1 MIQNVSVYKINL
13 IKIGGENLIQ
23 SSNIQSRSVGMR
35 ILTDD
40 QIWEIKQAAF
50 DIIEKVGFK
59 CGHKAVHKMMKQAG
73 AWVKNDHIKIPRHI
87 VEACLVT
94 TPKGWTIYDRNG
106 RRAMELEGEKSHYGT
121 STASPN
127 TRDAFTGKIRPTV
140 IRDIELGAQVAD
152 SLDGIDFV
160 MPMGSAQDV
169 PGHAAEVHEF
179 PAMVSNTTKPSVFIG
194 YTALGCEY
202 VYEMAAVIAG
212 GQENLSQ
219 KPFLIAYPEAI
230 APLFFPN
237 EVVERIF
244 VAADR
249 FMPQLPGSTVQAGAT
264 GPVTL
269 AGLITQITAES
280 LVHITIAQLRK
291 TGCPVAMSG
300 NVGILDMKTALMAMG
315 APENNLALA
324 AQAEVARSF
333 DLPTWGLAG
342 ATDSKLLD
350 AQAGIESTF
359 SILSQG
365 LSGLNLIHDVGY
377 MAAGMACSLEQLVM
391 GNEVVGMTKRFVD
404 GITVT
409 RETIARQIIED
420 VGPSGHFLVQPHTM
434 NHFKEELWNAKLLN
448 RQTIDAWDASGK
460 PTMEDRVKEEV
471 KMIVET
477 HKPEPLS
484 DKIVSELD
492 RLKREGEKEILAKME
507 KG

>member
-1 MIQNVSVYKINL
+1 MK
-13 IKIGGENLIQ
+13 
-23 SSNIQSRSVGMR
+23 

-40 QIWEIKQAAF
+40 QIWEIRQAAF

-59 CGHKAVHKMMKQAG
+59 CRHKGVHKMMKQAG
-73 AWVKNDHIKIPRHI
+73 AWIKEDNIKIPRYI
-87 VEACLVT
+87 VEECLVT

-106 RRAMELEGEKSHYGT
+106 RRAMEVEGEKSHYGT

-127 TRDAFTGKIRPTV
+127 TRDAFTGEIRQTG
-140 IRDIELGAQVAD
+140 IDDIKLGAKVAD
-152 SLDGIDFV
+152 YLDGIDFV
-160 MPMGSAQDV
+160 MPMGTAQDV
-169 PGHAAEVHEF
+169 PGNAAEVHEF
-179 PAMVSNTTKPSVFIG
+179 PAMISNTTKPAVFIG

-212 GQENLSQ
+212 GQENLRQ
-219 KPFLIAYPEAI
+219 KPFIIAYPEAL
-230 APLFFPN
+230 APLFFPD
-237 EVVERIF
+237 EVIERIF

-269 AGLITQITAES
+269 AGLITQMTAES
-280 LVHITIAQLRK
+280 LIHIAIAQLRK
-291 TGCPVAMSG
+291 KGCPVAMSG
-300 NVGILDMKTALMAMG
+300 NVGILDMRTALLAIG

-324 AQAEVARSF
+324 AQAEVAQSF
-333 DLPTWGLAG
+333 NLPTWGLAG

-350 AQAGIESTF
+350 AQAGIESAF

-377 MAAGMACSLEQLVM
+377 MAAGMVCSLEQLVM
-391 GNEVVGMTKRFVD
+391 GNEVIGMTKRFVE

-420 VGPSGHFLVQPHTM
+420 VGPGGHFLVQKHTM
-434 NHFKEELWNAKLLN
+434 DHFKKELWTAKLLN
-448 RQTIDAWDASGK
+448 HQSIHTWNDAGK
-460 PTMEDRVKEEV
+460 PSMEDRVKEEV
-471 KMIVET
+471 RMIAET

-484 DKIVSELD
+484 DKIISELD
-492 RLKREGEKEILAKME
+492 RLKKEGEKEILAKLK

>member
-1 MIQNVSVYKINL
+1 M
-13 IKIGGENLIQ
+13 IQ
-23 SSNIQSRSVGMR
+23 SSNIQTKAVGMK
-35 ILTDD
+35 ILTED

-59 CGHKAVHKMMKQAG
+59 CQHKEVHKMMKQAG
-73 AWVKNDHIKIPRHI
+73 AWVKENNIKIPRYI
-87 VEACLVT
+87 VQECLVT
-94 TPKGWTIYDRNG
+94 TPKGWTIFDRNG
-106 RRAMELEGEKSHYGT
+106 RRAMEVEGEKSHYGT
-121 STASPN
+121 STASPF
-127 TRDAFTGKIRPTV
+127 TRDAFTDDIRKTT
-140 IRDIELGAQVAD
+140 INDIALGARVAD
-152 SLDGIDFV
+152 ALPGIDFV
-160 MPMGSAQDV
+160 MPMGTAQDV
-169 PGHAAEVHEF
+169 PADAAEVHEF
-179 PAMVSNTTKPSVFIG
+179 EAMVSNTTKPSVFIG

-269 AGLITQITAES
+269 AGVITQITAES
-280 LVHITIAQLRK
+280 LIHITIAQLRK
-291 TGCPVAMSG
+291 RGCPVAMSG

-315 APENNLALA
+315 APENNLALI

-333 DLPTWGLAG
+333 GLPTWGLAG

-350 AQAGIESTF
+350 AQSGLESAF

-365 LSGLNLIHDVGY
+365 LSGLNLIHDMGY
-377 MAAGMACSLEQLVM
+377 MASGMACSLEQLVM
-391 GNEVVGMTKRFVD
+391 GNEIVGMTKRFVE

-420 VGPSGHFLVQPHTM
+420 VGPGGHFLVQKHTVD
-434 NHFKEELWNAKLLN
+434 HFKQELWTSKLLN
-448 RQTIDAWDASGK
+448 RQTIDAWKTSGK
-460 PTMEDRVKEEV
+460 PSMEDRVKQEV
-471 KMIVET
+471 REISET
-477 HKPEPLS
+477 HQPDPLS
-484 DKIVSELD
+484 DKIISELD
-492 RLKREGEKEILAKME
+492 RLKREGEREILAKLE

>member
-1 MIQNVSVYKINL
+1 M
-13 IKIGGENLIQ
+13 IQ
-23 SSNIQSRSVGMR
+23 SSNIQTRSVGMK

-59 CGHKAVHKMMKQAG
+59 CLHKEVHKMMKQAG
-73 AWVKNDHIKIPRHI
+73 AWVNDNNIKIPRHI

-94 TPKGWTIYDRNG
+94 TPKGWTIYDREG
-106 RRAMELEGEKSHYGT
+106 RRAMEVEGEKSHYGT

-127 TRDAFTGKIRPTV
+127 TLDAFTGEMRQTCIK
-140 IRDIELGAQVAD
+140 DIELGAKVAD
-152 SLDGIDFV
+152 YLDGIDFV
-160 MPMGSAQDV
+160 MPMGTAQDV
-169 PGHAAEVHEF
+169 PADAAEVHEF

-219 KPFLIAYPEAI
+219 KPFIIAYPEAI
-230 APLFFPN
+230 APLFFPD
-237 EVVERIF
+237 EVIERIF

-269 AGLITQITAES
+269 AGLITLITAES
-280 LVHITIAQLRK
+280 LIHITIAQLRK
-291 TGCPVAMSG
+291 QGCPVAMSG
-300 NVGILDMKTALMAMG
+300 NVGILDMKTALMAIG
-315 APENNLALA
+315 APESNLALA

-333 DLPTWGLAG
+333 NLPTWGLAG
-342 ATDSKLLD
+342 ATDSKSLD
-350 AQAGIESTF
+350 AQAGLESAF

-377 MAAGMACSLEQLVM
+377 MASGMACSLEQLVM
-391 GNEVVGMTKRFVD
+391 GNEVVGMTKRFVE
-404 GITVT
+404 GISVT

-420 VGPSGHFLVQPHTM
+420 VGPRGHFLVQQHTM
-434 NHFKEELWNAKLLN
+434 NHFKKELWNANLLN
-448 RQTIDAWDASGK
+448 RQTIDAWKDSGK
-460 PTMEDRVKEEV
+460 PSMEDRVKEEV
-471 KMIVET
+471 RMIAET
-477 HKPEPLS
+477 HKPKALS
-484 DKIVSELD
+484 DKILSELD
-492 RLKREGEKEILAKME
+492 RLKREGEKEILAKLE

>member
-1 MIQNVSVYKINL
+1 V
-13 IKIGGENLIQ
+13 IQ
-23 SSNIQSRSVGMR
+23 SSNIETKSVSMR

-50 DIIEKVGFK
+50 DVIEKIGFK
-59 CGHKAVHKMMKQAG
+59 CRHKAVHKMMKQAG
-73 AWVKNDHIKIPRHI
+73 AWVKDDRIKIPRYI
-87 VEACLVT
+87 VEQCLVT
-94 TPKGWTIYDRNG
+94 VPKGWTIYDRNG
-106 RRAMELEGEKSHYGT
+106 KRALEVEGEKSHYGT
-121 STASPN
+121 STASPF
-127 TRDAFTGKIRPTV
+127 TRDAFTGEIRKTL
-140 IRDIELGAQVAD
+140 IKDIELGAKVAD
-152 SLDGIDFV
+152 HLDGIDFV
-160 MPMGSAQDV
+160 MPMGTAQDV
-169 PGHAAEVHEF
+169 PGDAAEVHEF
-179 PAMVSNTTKPSVFIG
+179 PALVSNTTKPAVFIG

-212 GQENLSQ
+212 GQQNLTEN
-219 KPFLIAYPEAI
+219 PFIIAYPEAI
-230 APLFFPN
+230 APFFFPD
-237 EVVERIF
+237 EVIERIF

-269 AGLITQITAES
+269 AGVITQITAES
-280 LVHITIAQLRK
+280 LIHITIAQLRK

-333 DLPTWGLAG
+333 NLPTWGLAG

-350 AQAGIESTF
+350 AQAGIESAF

-391 GNEVVGMTKRFVD
+391 GNEVVGMTKRFVK
-404 GITVT
+404 GISVN
-409 RETIARQIIED
+409 RETIARQIMED
-420 VGPSGHFLVQPHTM
+420 VGPGGHFLVQQHTM
-434 NHFKEELWNAKLLN
+434 DHFKEELWTANLMN
-448 RQTIDAWDASGK
+448 RQNIDSWKASGK
-460 PTMEDRVKEEV
+460 PTMADRVKEDV
-471 KMIVET
+471 RMIAET

-484 DKIVSELD
+484 DKVMTELD
-492 RLKREGEKEILAKME
+492 RLRKEGEKEILAKLK

>member
-1 MIQNVSVYKINL
+1 M
-13 IKIGGENLIQ
+13 IQ
-23 SSNIQSRSVGMR
+23 SSNIQTRSVSMK

-40 QIWEIKQAAF
+40 QIWEIRQAAF
-50 DIIEKVGFK
+50 DIIERVGFK
-59 CGHKAVHKMMKQAG
+59 CGHKEVHKMMKQAG
-73 AWVKNDHIKIPRHI
+73 AWVRDNNIKIPRHI
-87 VEACLVT
+87 VEECLVT

-106 RRAMELEGEKSHYGT
+106 RRAMEVEGEKSHYGT

-127 TRDAFTGKIRPTV
+127 TRDAFTGEIRPTC
-140 IRDIELGAQVAD
+140 IKDIELGAKVAD
-152 SLDGIDFV
+152 YLDGIDFV
-160 MPMGSAQDV
+160 MPMGTAQDV
-169 PGHAAEVHEF
+169 PGDAAEVHEF
-179 PAMVSNTTKPSVFIG
+179 SALVSNTTKPAVFIG

-219 KPFLIAYPEAI
+219 KPFIIAYPEAI
-230 APLFFPN
+230 APLFFPD
-237 EVVERIF
+237 EVIERIF

-280 LVHITIAQLRK
+280 LIHITIAQLRK
-291 TGCPVAMSG
+291 KGCPVAMSG
-300 NVGILDMKTALMAMG
+300 NVGILDMRTALMAMG

-333 DLPTWGLAG
+333 NLPTWGLAG
-342 ATDSKLLD
+342 ATDSKSLD
-350 AQAGIESTF
+350 AQAGIESAF
-359 SILSQG
+359 SILSHG

-377 MAAGMACSLEQLVM
+377 MASGMACSLEQLVM
-391 GNEVVGMTKRFVD
+391 GNEVVGMTKRFIE

-420 VGPSGHFLVQPHTM
+420 VGPGSNFLAQQHTLD
-434 NHFKEELWNAKLLN
+434 HFKKELWTANLLN
-448 RQTIDAWDASGK
+448 RQDIDTWNTAGK
-460 PTMEDRVKEEV
+460 PSMEDRVKEEI
-471 KMIVET
+471 KMITET

-484 DKIVSELD
+484 DKIISELD
-492 RLKREGEKEILAKME
+492 HLKKEGEKEILAKLK

>member
-1 MIQNVSVYKINL
+1 M
-13 IKIGGENLIQ
+13 IQ
-23 SSNIQSRSVGMR
+23 SSNIQTRSVGMK

-59 CGHKAVHKMMKQAG
+59 CLHKEVHKMMKQAG
-73 AWVKNDHIKIPRHI
+73 AWINDNNIKIPRHI

-94 TPKGWTIYDRNG
+94 TPKGWTIYDREG
-106 RRAMELEGEKSHYGT
+106 RRAMEVEGEKSHYGT

-127 TRDAFTGKIRPTV
+127 TLDAFTGEMRQTCIK
-140 IRDIELGAQVAD
+140 DIELGAKVAD
-152 SLDGIDFV
+152 YLDGIDFV
-160 MPMGSAQDV
+160 MPMGTAQDV
-169 PGHAAEVHEF
+169 PADAAEVHEF

-219 KPFLIAYPEAI
+219 KPFIIAYPEAI
-230 APLFFPN
+230 APLFFPD
-237 EVVERIF
+237 EVIERIF

-269 AGLITQITAES
+269 AGLITLITAES
-280 LVHITIAQLRK
+280 LIHITIAQLRK
-291 TGCPVAMSG
+291 QGCPVAMSG
-300 NVGILDMKTALMAMG
+300 HVGILDMKTALMTVG
-315 APENNLALA
+315 APESNLALA

-333 DLPTWGLAG
+333 NLPTWGLAG
-342 ATDSKLLD
+342 ATDSKSLD
-350 AQAGIESTF
+350 AQAGLESAF

-377 MAAGMACSLEQLVM
+377 MASGMACSLEQLVM
-391 GNEVVGMTKRFVD
+391 GNEVVGMTKRFVE
-404 GITVT
+404 GISVT

-420 VGPSGHFLVQPHTM
+420 VGPSGHFLVQQHTM
-434 NHFKEELWNAKLLN
+434 DHFKKELWNARLLN
-448 RQTIDAWDASGK
+448 RQTIDAWNDAGK
-460 PTMEDRVKEEV
+460 PSMEDRVKEEV
-471 KMIVET
+471 KMIAET
-477 HKPEPLS
+477 HKPKPLS
-484 DKIVSELD
+484 DKILSELD
-492 RLKREGEKEILAKME
+492 RLKREGEKEIFAKLK

>member
-1 MIQNVSVYKINL
+1 M
-13 IKIGGENLIQ
+13 IQ
-23 SSNIQSRSVGMR
+23 SSNIQTKAVGIK
-35 ILTDD
+35 ILTED

-59 CGHKAVHKMMKQAG
+59 CQHKGVHKMMKQAG
-73 AWVKNDHIKIPRHI
+73 ARVHKDNIKIPRHI

-106 RRAMELEGEKSHYGT
+106 RRAMEVEGEKSHYGT
-121 STASPN
+121 STASPF
-127 TRDAFTGKIRPTV
+127 TRDAFTGEIRKTT
-140 IRDIELGAQVAD
+140 IDDIALGARVAD
-152 SLDGIDFV
+152 SLSGIDFV
-160 MPMGSAQDV
+160 MPMGTAQDV
-169 PGHAAEVHEF
+169 PADAAEVHEF
-179 PAMVSNTTKPSVFIG
+179 EAMVSNTIKPAVFIG

-219 KPFLIAYPEAI
+219 KPFIIAYPEAI

-237 EVVERIF
+237 EVIERIF

-269 AGLITQITAES
+269 AGLITQMTAES
-280 LVHITIAQLRK
+280 LIHITIAQLRK

-315 APENNLALA
+315 APESNLALI

-333 DLPTWGLAG
+333 ELPTWGLAG
-342 ATDSKLLD
+342 ATDSKMLD
-350 AQAGIESTF
+350 AQSGLESAF

-377 MAAGMACSLEQLVM
+377 MASGMACSLEQLVM
-391 GNEVVGMTKRFVD
+391 GNEIVGMTKRFVE

-420 VGPSGHFLVQPHTM
+420 VGPSGHFLVQQHTLD
-434 NHFKEELWNAKLLN
+434 HFKQELWSSKLLN
-448 RQTIDAWDASGK
+448 RQTIDIWKTAGEPS
-460 PTMEDRVKEEV
+460 MEDRVKQEV
-471 KMIVET
+471 RKISET
-477 HKPEPLS
+477 HTPEPLS
-484 DKIVSELD
+484 DKIISELD
-492 RLKREGEKEILAKME
+492 RLKREGEREILAKLE